1 MKKEAESYV
10 RAMSL
15 LPAGLQDQVRLS
27 EALMAKAE
35 EMRLRIG
42 RPASAV
48 LPDGEL
54 ITGTRPITREDLGAS
69 VIEIATGASAYT
81 ARDSIK
87 AGYITARAALEWGRR
102 LSRDKGRRDYG
113 LSRGFLSC
121 YTRVKGVC
129 GGGRQSGAG
138 TYARR
143 EILFHPDYLPAGR
156 GERQHCSG
164 IMVRLLSDG
173 EPDFGIKG
181 RRTVERCVDERGEVA
196 GMMDGVP
203 QKNVGARTDVIDGC
217 SKDRAV
223 IMMLRAMNPE
233 IIAIDEITDPGDIAA
248 IECAANCGVKLLATA
263 HAENLDDLKSRR
275 MYLRL
280 LHTGVFKKAVFI
292 EKSGGRRTYRVRE
305 LRGDYR

>member
-10 RAMSL
+10 RAMAL

-54 ITGTRPITREDLGAS
+54 ITGTRPITREDIGG

-81 ARDSIK
+81 ARDSFK
-87 AGYITARAALEWGRR
+87 AGYITARGGVRVGVAGSAVTKDGEITGFRAVSSVAIR
-102 LSRDKGRRDYG
+102 VSREFVGVADKVAPELMPDGKFCST
-113 LSRGFLSC
+113 LIISPP
-121 YTRVKGVC
+121 
-129 GGGRQSGAG
+129 GGGKTTLLR
-138 TYARR
+138 
-143 EILFHPDYLPAGR
+143 D
-156 GERQHCSG
+156 
-164 IMVRLLSDG
+164 MVRLLSDG

-181 RRTVERCVDERGEVA
+181 RRVSLADERGEVA

-292 EKSGGRRTYRVRE
+292 EKSGGKRVYRVRE